1 MTSGPDRKQTR
12 SPEDIPHPE
21 ALCSAVLVLATEAV
35 RVAREAL
42 THQDAGTRLLAVR
55 TILDAA
61 MASLDVD
68 LMQRRLKL
76 LEDQLRLPVSVR
88 DDGQKGPPP
97 RG

>member
-1 MTSGPDRKQTR
+1 LGIPRPFSE
-12 SPEDIPHPE
+12 EDISPLE
-21 ALCSAVLVLATEAV
+21 ALRGAVLVLATEALS
-35 RVAREAL
+35 VAKEAL
-42 THQDAGTRLLAVR
+42 AHQDATTRLLAVQA
-55 TILDAA
+55 ILNAA
-61 MASLDVD
+61 MTSLDVD